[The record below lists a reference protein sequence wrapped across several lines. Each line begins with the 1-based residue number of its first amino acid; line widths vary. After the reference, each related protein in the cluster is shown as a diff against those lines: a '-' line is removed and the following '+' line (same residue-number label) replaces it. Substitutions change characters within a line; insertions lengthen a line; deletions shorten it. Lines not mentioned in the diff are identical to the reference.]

1 VRLVVHLS
9 DYGWPVPTEA
19 LPGLL
24 ADVGGLVEDA
34 GVDGL
39 AVADHL
45 WQHPIMG
52 GPERATLEAYTTLTW
67 LAAHTYRVR
76 LFTLA
81 TGAHFRH
88 PGVLAK
94 TVTTLD
100 VLSGGRAWLGIG
112 SGHYQEECDGL
123 GVPWPSTA
131 TRFDLLEDALE
142 VCTRMWAGAQGED
155 GPYTGHHVR
164 AERLLN
170 LPQAVSQPRPGILV
184 AGTGERRTLPLV
196 ARYADACSL
205 RPGPEIAHKLD
216 VLRRLCDEAGTDYD
230 RIERTCA
237 YAFAPDDGGP
247 ASAALVEQLKGLA
260 AAGIQT
266 VIGRVDGDDPRPGIE
281 NLGRH
286 VIPAVADLEVTL

>member
-1 VRLVVHLS
+1 MKLGLHYWNFSTPAEPTAIADTLAEAARLA
-9 DYGWPVPTEA
+9 EQ
-19 LPGLL
+19 
-24 ADVGGLVEDA
+24 A
-34 GVDGL
+34 GVSSFTVMDHFFQMEGAGSADEPML
-39 AVADHL
+39 EGYTALGYVA
-45 WQHPIMG
+45 G
-52 GPERATLEAYTTLTW
+52 KTERMTLGML
-67 LAAHTYRVR
+67 V
-76 LFTLA
+76 
-81 TGAHFRH
+81 TGVMYRH
-88 PGVLAK
+88 PGILAK

-112 SGHYQEECDGL
+112 AGHYQEECEGL

-131 TRFDLLEDALE
+131 TRFELLEDALG
-142 VCTRMWAGAQGED
+142 VCTRMWSGSQGED
-155 GPYTGHHVR
+155 GPYVGHHVR

-170 LPQAVSQPRPGILV
+170 LPQAVSRPRPGILV

-216 VLRRLCDEAGTDYD
+216 VLRRACDDAGTDFD

-247 ASAALVEQLKGLA
+247 ASAALIEQLQGLA

-266 VIGRVDGDDPRPGIE
+266 VIGRVEGDDPRPGIE
-281 NLGRH
+281 HLGRH
-286 VIPAVADLEVTL
+286 IVPAVAEQEVRS

>member
-1 VRLVVHLS
+1 VRIVVHLS
-9 DYGWPVPTEA
+9 DYGWPVPAES

-52 GPERATLEAYTTLTW
+52 GPERACLEAYTALTW
-67 LAAHTYRVR
+67 LAAHTRRVR

-112 SGHYQEECDGL
+112 AGHYQEECDGL

-131 TRFDLLEDALE
+131 ERFDLLQDALD
-142 VCTRMWAGAQGED
+142 VCTRMWSGAQGED
-155 GPYTGHHVR
+155 GPFVGHHVR

-170 LPQAVSQPRPGILV
+170 LPQATSRPRPGILV

-205 RPGPEIAHKLD
+205 RPGPEIGDKLD
-216 VLRRLCDEAGTDYD
+216 VLRRACDDAGTDFD

-247 ASAALVEQLKGLA
+247 ACAALVEQLGGLA

-281 NLGRH
+281 RLGRH
-286 VIPAVADLEVTL
+286 IVPAVADEEVTS